1 MTGAYLTHRK
11 DTDAILG
18 ISYHHFG
25 FMVRLFLATHLA
37 SSRLIED
44 RREGLPGDQVKLVP
58 ASPNHPSRKFRV
70 IQLWDKD
77 GSITNAEAIENNKTA
92 LTPFFNQD
100 GRASNRRRWPAH
112 RKSPLRVDL
121 VEEARKEEEEFQ
133 QLLNEV
139 RQYRAKRPEWER
151 GADGLDS
158 LPGENFKEYRA
169 RVRPVLHQQW

>member
-1 MTGAYLTHRK
+1 MTGTYLTHRK
-11 DTDAILG
+11 DTDTILG

-25 FMVRLFLATHLA
+25 FMVRMFLATHLA

-44 RREGLPGDQVKLVP
+44 CREGLPGDQVKLVP
-58 ASPNHPSRKFRV
+58 TSPNHPSRKFRV

-77 GSITNAEAIENNKTA
+77 GSIANVEAIENNKTA
-92 LTPFFNQD
+92 LTPFLNRD
-100 GRASNRRRWPAH
+100 ERASNRRRWPAH

-139 RQYRAKRPEWER
+139 GQYRAKRPEWEC

-158 LPGENFKEYRA
+158 LPGESFKEYRA